1 MMKRLFGVCLAAALV
16 MASVAGCGS
25 DSATETT
32 EPAVATESAE
42 AANKAAGE
50 ESTATAEET
59 AGSSEWLSVIPGY
72 ENETGEFAK
81 GPNGET

>member
-1 MMKRLFGVCLAAALV
+1 MMKRLFGVCLTAALV

-32 EPAVATESAE
+32 EPAAATESAE
-42 AANKAAGE
+42 AANEAAGE
-50 ESTATAEET
+50 ESTATAEEK

-72 ENETGEFAK
+72 ENET
-81 GPNGET
+81 